1 MATTT
6 NAEELESNS
15 KDKEKLQRVKCLV
28 EKFTSLTNDEVSV
41 INAILSISRSL
52 G

>member
-6 NAEELESNS
+6 TEELESNS
-15 KDKEKLQRVKCLV
+15 KHKNKTQELKRILDRV
-28 EKFTSLTNDEVSV
+28 TSLTNNEVSV